1 MRRLLPAAAALSLA
15 ACAAFRPVSPPPQE
29 GLDQGLLIGRVDVHG
44 TLFHALIKNAD
55 VAELVALDDKGAPV
69 PGLRAQ
75 SGMAVNGHVVFF
87 GLPAGR
93 YVMRAA
99 SFPARGARYHFKI
112 PKDEDAKRAVV
123 LRPGTAAYLG
133 AYDFDSR
140 WPELWTG
147 VARAGRIIFHWLT
160 PFLSRPMIERAVN
173 QGDHETTPQLET
185 EALLAVRDAV
195 KGTPWSRVVAAR
207 LKELSAPEP
216 AKVTGIVRRREMKV
230 RQEPFLGWRDTL
242 GWGEPRRAP
251 DAIAWKRP
259 GGEAQ
264 VAVFFTTFTAPG
276 FQGWEASVSELRRES
291 AASVEDRSGVFEVRV
306 ATRTG
311 LGARVTKYRYP
322 DGVLVGSET
331 AVIVTETI
339 IVPDGWGQYTARL
352 RAPKGE
358 FADAYP
364 AFREFLTQL
373 VLGPP
378 PPKAAPKQ
386 EAVLPFIGGGP

>member
-1 MRRLLPAAAALSLA
+1 MSLA
-15 ACAAFRPVSPPPQE
+15 ACAALRPAPPPAQQA
-29 GLDQGLLIGRVDVHG
+29 LDLGMLIARVDVHG
-44 TLFHALIKNAD
+44 SLFRNSIKNAD
-55 VAELVALDDKGAPV
+55 LAELVALDEKGAPV

-75 SGMAVNGHVVFF
+75 SGLAVKGYAVFF

-93 YVMRAA
+93 YVLRSG
-99 SFPARGARYHFKI
+99 SFPARGARYYFKI
-112 PKDEDAKRAVV
+112 PKHDDAKRAVV
-123 LRPGTAAYLG
+123 LRPGAAAYMG
-133 AYDFDSR
+133 EYDFDSR
-140 WPELWTG
+140 APEFWTG
-147 VARAGRIIFHWLT
+147 VGRAGRIIFHWFT
-160 PFLSRPMIERAVN
+160 PFLSRPMIERATN
-173 QGDHETTPQLET
+173 PGTYETSPQLET
-185 EALLAVRDAV
+185 AALLAVRGAV

-216 AKVTGIVRRREMKV
+216 AKLGGIVRRRELTL
-230 RQEPFLGWRDTL
+230 RQEPFLAWRDTL
-242 GWGEPRRAP
+242 DWGEPRRAP

-276 FQGWEASVSELRRES
+276 FQGWESSVAELRRES
-291 AASVEDRSGVFEVRV
+291 AASVEDRGGVFEVRV
-306 ATRTG
+306 ATRAG
-311 LGARVTKYRYP
+311 LGARVTKYKYP

-331 AVIVTETI
+331 TVIVTETVL
-339 IVPDGWGQYTARL
+339 VPDGYGQFTARL

-386 EAVLPFIGGGP
+386 EAVMPFIGGGP

>member
-1 MRRLLPAAAALSLA
+1 M
-15 ACAAFRPVSPPPQE
+15 
-29 GLDQGLLIGRVDVHG
+29 LIARVEVHG
-44 TLFHALIKNAD
+44 SVFRSFIKTAD
-55 VAELVALDDKGAPV
+55 VADLVALDAKGQPV

-75 SGMAVNGHVVFF
+75 NGLAVDGYLMFF

-93 YVMRAA
+93 YVLRAA

-112 PKDEDAKRAVV
+112 PKDDDAKRAVV
-123 LRPGTAAYLG
+123 LRPGAAAYMG
-133 AYDFDSR
+133 EYDFDSR
-140 WPELWTG
+140 GPEFWTG
-147 VARAGRIIFHWLT
+147 VGRAGRIIFHWFT
-160 PFLSRPMIERAVN
+160 PFLSRPLIERAVN
-173 QGDHETTPQLET
+173 QGTYETSSQLESA
-185 EALLAVRDAV
+185 ALFAARGAV

-216 AKVTGIVRRREMKV
+216 AKVDGIVRRRELKL
-230 RQEPFLGWRDTL
+230 RQEPFLAWRDTL
-242 GWGEPRRAP
+242 DWGEPRRAP

-276 FQGWEASVSELRRES
+276 FQGWEAAVAELRRES
-291 AASVEDRSGVFEVRV
+291 AASVEDRGGVFEVRV
-306 ATRTG
+306 ATRAG
-311 LGARVTKYRYP
+311 LGARVTKYKYP

-331 AVIVTETI
+331 AVIVTETVL
-339 IVPDGWGQYTARL
+339 VPDGRGQFTARL

-358 FADAYP
+358 FAAAYP

-386 EAVLPFIGGGP
+386 EAVMPFIP

>member
-1 MRRLLPAAAALSLA
+1 MLVA
-15 ACAAFRPVSPPPQE
+15 
-29 GLDQGLLIGRVDVHG
+29 RVEVHG
-44 TLFHALIKNAD
+44 AVFRKSIKTAD
-55 VAELVALDDKGAPV
+55 VADLVALDDKGVPV

-75 SGMAVNGHVVFF
+75 NGLAVDGYLVFF

-93 YVMRAA
+93 YVLRAA
-99 SFPARGARYHFKI
+99 SFPARGARYHLKI
-112 PKDEDAKRAVV
+112 PKDDDAKRAVV
-123 LRPGTAAYLG
+123 LRPGAVAYMG
-133 AYDFDSR
+133 EYDFDSR
-140 WPELWTG
+140 GPEFWTG
-147 VARAGRIIFHWLT
+147 VARAGRIVFHWFT
-160 PFLSRPMIERAVN
+160 PFLSRPLIERATN
-173 QGDHETTPQLET
+173 QGLHESTPQLET
-185 EALLAVRDAV
+185 AALLAVRGAV

-216 AKVTGIVRRREMKV
+216 AKVGGLVRRRELKL
-230 RQEPFLGWRDTL
+230 RQEPFLAWRDTL
-242 GWGEPRRAP
+242 DWGEPRRAK
-251 DAIAWKRP
+251 DGIAWKRP

-276 FQGWEASVSELRRES
+276 FQGWEASVAELRRES

-306 ATRTG
+306 ATRAG

-331 AVIVTETI
+331 SVIVTETVL
-339 IVPDGWGQYTARL
+339 VPDGWGQYTARL

-378 PPKAAPKQ
+378 PPKTAPKQ
-386 EAVLPFIGGGP
+386 EAVMPFMGGGP